1 MVSQN
6 PFNPIRSQKTG
17 RLMMIRQA
25 FTVVAALVAT
35 LFVGAPASWAS
46 VSLSYNFNTPGE
58 VDANFNKYVAS
69 GSITQA
75 NSGGIGGSGAI
86 NLTTA
91 NAVYATKKAFSIGPV
106 GSTYVFTTFMQ
117 SIGNSGYSG
126 MGFTSTAPSAGT
138 AGSDSHGVFRPN
150 DALGLSVHG
159 GGFEFHDGVASESG
173 GGWTQTGTNSGV
185 TAITSSPIGDLLN
198 NGSSVDW
205 YKVVLTAERDSATT
219 FDLNM
224 KVFPTDVNGNTLDTN
239 GNASTSPSAE
249 FTFND
254 RTATDLINAP
264 VIYAYFNFSGTRVYN
279 YDNFSVNLGGGASVV
294 DPGFPVVLTS
304 GVTATGGTLSFDG
317 DVTSDGGEAIT
328 ERGFVYDSG
337 TGPTTSDSKV
347 TETGTTGAY
356 SKDATGVA
364 DGTWYV
370 RAYATNSNGTSYG
383 AEYQITVAGGA
394 GTGTVPDAV
403 VDDGGGGGGDGD
415 SISLY
420 LSPPLV
426 QGSGIDS
433 VDKLTENFDGL
444 GGSPTSGG
452 STCPTTLAIG
462 TLSIAPSTAACKYR
476 LPGIYG
482 GAGTTTSSPFFGGD
496 GSNYFGT
503 YSSSDAALTFTLPA
517 GGVKYVGFWWSGG
530 NRGNVVTFY
539 NGATEVASFD
549 TLALEEL
556 LGAAPPSSWPSG
568 NGSVTSTGGT
578 TYPKGHYFGNPRGY
592 TENPP
597 LSQSEGIAQDGVT
610 YTEHRGVIYAYF
622 NLFFTGDLTAT
633 SVKFSGNGFEFDNL
647 TVSSSEVT
655 PTDDLVL
662 VLENIYEDDDGGGG
676 GGSPADPPTDIT
688 VTPGN
693 GTATVGWTPASGG
706 SGGTA
711 TSYTVTDQT
720 GLHSCTVDAPAT
732 SCEISGLDNGYP
744 YVFSVVATNAAGD
757 SENSSKT
764 PAVIPTAPYSGNTLT
779 IYFTSIS
786 PKLSAYNQS
795 LISDFINDHSFRSVK
810 CTGSTQ
816 GLETIVWL
824 AKSRSTNACN
834 YAKTIKNV
842 RTSAA
847 ISKNKGIRAPLRS
860 VVLVGR

>member
-1 MVSQN
+1 M
-6 PFNPIRSQKTG
+6 
-17 RLMMIRQA
+17 
-25 FTVVAALVAT
+25 
-35 LFVGAPASWAS
+35 FVGVPASWAS
-46 VSLSYNFNTPGE
+46 VSLSYNFNPPGE

-86 NLTTA
+86 NLGTA
-91 NAVYATKKAFSIGPV
+91 NGVYATKKAFSIGPV
-106 GSTYVFTTFMQ
+106 GSTYVFTAFMQ
-117 SIGNSGYSG
+117 SVGNSGYSG
-126 MGFTSTAPSAGT
+126 MGFTADVPSAGT
-138 AGSDSHGVFRPN
+138 TGSDSHGVFRPN
-150 DALGLSVHG
+150 DALGMSVHG
-159 GGFEFHDGVASESG
+159 GGFEFNDGATSESG
-173 GGWTQTGTNSGV
+173 AWAQTGTSSGV
-185 TAITSSPIGDLLN
+185 TAITSSTVGDLLN
-198 NGSSVDW
+198 NGSAVDW

-224 KVFPTDVNGNTLDTN
+224 KVFPTDVNGNTLNTS
-239 GNASTSPSAE
+239 GSASTSPSAE

-254 RTATDLINAP
+254 RVATDLINAP

-294 DPGFPVVLTS
+294 DPGFPVVVTNGVSATS
-304 GVTATGGTLSFDG
+304 GTLSFDG

-328 ERGFVYDSG
+328 ERGFVYDSS

-403 VDDGGGGGGDGD
+403 VDDGGGGGGDDPD

-420 LSPPLV
+420 FSEPFV
-426 QGSGIDS
+426 TGSAVTTG
-433 VDKLTENFDGL
+433 VKTENFNSFSA
-444 GGSPTSGG
+444 GSCPTSI
-452 STCPTTLAIG
+452 TDFATLTHTAANCRISSQAGTSPGNSEPAIG
-462 TLSIAPSTAACKYR
+462 EPLSGYLSTA
-476 LPGIYG
+476 
-482 GAGTTTSSPFFGGD
+482 PFSTLD
-496 GSNYFGT
+496 T
-503 YSSSDAALTFTLPA
+503 TFTFDTD
-517 GGVKYVGFWWSGG
+517 VKYVGFWWMMGSNG
-530 NRGNVVTFY
+530 NNVEFLDSS
-539 NGATEVASFD
+539 NESIASFNVNDVIDFLGSNSLVTNSD
-549 TLALEEL
+549 TRT
-556 LGAAPPSSWPSG
+556 
-568 NGSVTSTGGT
+568 VTNVGGGT
-578 TYPKGHYFGNPRGY
+578 YPTRHYYRSPSNYTGTLESPIMDYNTMTYANEPWVYLNLYVTGS
-592 TENPP
+592 
-597 LSQSEGIAQDGVT
+597 LSVSKV
-610 YTEHRGVIYAYF
+610 R
-622 NLFFTGDLTAT
+622 FTGT
-633 SVKFSGNGFEFDNL
+633 NFELDNL
-647 TVSSSEVT
+647 TVTSSDVS

-662 VLENIYEDDDGGGG
+662 VMENIYDDGGGGG

-711 TSYTVTDQT
+711 TSYTVTDAT
-720 GLHSCTVDAPAT
+720 GLHSCTVAAPAT
-732 SCEISGLDNGYP
+732 SCQISGLDNGYP

-757 SENSSKT
+757 SADSSRT

-795 LISDFINDHSFRSVK
+795 LISDFINDHSFRSLK

-824 AKSRSTNACN
+824 AKSRSANACN

-842 RTSAA
+842 RTSAV

>member
-1 MVSQN
+1 MFSRN
-6 PFNPIRSQKTG
+6 PFNPISSQKTG
-17 RLMMIRQA
+17 RLMMMRSA

-35 LFVGAPASWAS
+35 LFVGGPASWAS
-46 VSLSYNFNTPGE
+46 MSLSYDFNTPGE

-75 NSGGIGGSGAI
+75 NSGGIGGSGAL

-106 GSTYVFTTFMQ
+106 GSTYVFTAFMQ
-117 SIGNSGYSG
+117 SVGNSGYSG
-126 MGFTSTAPSAGT
+126 MGFTATEPSAAT
-138 AGSDSHGVFRPN
+138 AVSSPVYRPN
-150 DALGLSVHG
+150 DALGMSVHG
-159 GGFEFHDGVASESG
+159 GGFLFHDGVTNASGS
-173 GGWTQTGTNSGV
+173 WNQTGTVSGV
-185 TAITSSPIGDLLN
+185 STVTPAPFLDLLN
-198 NGSSVDW
+198 NGSAVDW

-219 FDLNM
+219 FDMNM

-279 YDNFSVNLGGGASVV
+279 YDNFSVNLGGGASVI

-328 ERGFVYDSG
+328 ERGFVYDSS
-337 TGPTTSDSKV
+337 TGPTTSDSTV

-370 RAYATNSNGTSYG
+370 RAYATNANGTSYG

-403 VDDGGGGGGDGD
+403 VDDGGGGGGSD

-444 GGSPTSGG
+444 EGSPTSVDVA
-452 STCPTTLAIG
+452 CPTSLAIG
-462 TLSIAPSTAACKYR
+462 TLSIAPSTAACQYR

-482 GAGTTTSSPFFGGD
+482 GAASTTSSPFFGGD

-530 NRGNVVTFY
+530 NKGNVVTFY
-539 NGATEVASFD
+539 DGATEIASFN

-556 LGAAPPSSWPSG
+556 LGDAPPSSWPSG

-578 TYPKGHYFGNPRGY
+578 AYPKGHYFGNPRGY
-592 TENPP
+592 AENPP
-597 LSQSEGIAQDGVT
+597 LSQSVALTQGGAGP
-610 YTEHRGVIYAYF
+610 YTEHRGVLYAYF
-622 NLFFTGDLTAT
+622 NLFFTGDVTAT

-711 TSYTVTDQT
+711 TSYTVTDET
-720 GLHSCTVDAPAT
+720 GLHSCTVAAPAT
-732 SCEISGLDNGYP
+732 SCEVSGLDNGYP

-757 SENSSKT
+757 SADSSRT

-786 PKLSAYNQS
+786 PKLSTFNQS
-795 LISDFINDHSFRSVK
+795 LIEDFISENSFRSVK

-824 AKSRSTNACN
+824 AKFRSANACN
-834 YAKTIKNV
+834 YAKTIKKV
-842 RTSAA
+842 KTSAA
-847 ISKNKGIRAPLRS
+847 VSKNKGIRPPLRS

>member
-1 MVSQN
+1 MFSRN
-6 PFNPIRSQKTG
+6 PFRRTDSRKTEPVTTM
-17 RLMMIRQA
+17 RLA
-25 FTVVAALVAT
+25 LAVVATLVAT

-46 VSLSYNFNTPGE
+46 VSLSYDFNTAGQ

-75 NSGGIGGSGAI
+75 SSGGIGDSGAI

-91 NAVYATKKAFSIGPV
+91 DGVYASKKAFSIGPV
-106 GSTYVFTTFMQ
+106 GSTYVFTAFMQ
-117 SIGNSGYSG
+117 SSGNSGYSG
-126 MGFTSTAPSAGT
+126 MGFTSAAPSAGT
-138 AGSDSHGVFRPN
+138 AGYDSHGVFRPN

-159 GGFEFHDGVASESG
+159 GGFEFNDAATSVSG
-173 GGWTQTGTNSGV
+173 DWVQTGTNSGV
-185 TAITSSPIGDLLN
+185 TAVTSSPIGDLLN
-198 NGSSVDW
+198 NGSAVEW
-205 YKVVLTAERDSATT
+205 YKVVLTAERNSPTT
-219 FDLNM
+219 FDMNL
-224 KVFPTDVNGNTLDTN
+224 KVFPTDVNGNTLNTS
-239 GNASTSPSAE
+239 GSASTSPSAE
-249 FTFND
+249 FNFND
-254 RTATDLINAP
+254 RVATDLINAP

-279 YDNFSVNLGGGASVV
+279 YDNFSVNLGGGASVI

-328 ERGFVYDSG
+328 ERGFVYSSS
-337 TGPTTSDSKV
+337 TEPTTSDTKV
-347 TETGTTGAY
+347 TQTGTTGTY
-356 SKDATGVA
+356 SKDATSVA
-364 DGTWYV
+364 DGTWYA

-383 AEYQITVAGGA
+383 AEYQIVVSGGA

-403 VDDGGGGGGDGD
+403 DEGGGGGGSD

-420 LSPPLV
+420 LSAPLV

-433 VDKLTENFDGL
+433 VDELTEDFDGL
-444 GGSPTSGG
+444 AGSPTSVDVD
-452 STCPTTLAIG
+452 CPTDLAIG
-462 TLSIAPSTAACKYR
+462 TLSVAPSTAACLYR

-482 GAGTTTSSPFFGGD
+482 GASNTTSSPFFGGD
-496 GSNYFGT
+496 GSTYFGT
-503 YSSSDAALTFTLPA
+503 YGNSNAELTFTFPA

-539 NGATEVASFD
+539 NDATEVASFD
-549 TLALEEL
+549 TFALEEL
-556 LGAAPPSSWPSG
+556 LGDAPPSSWPSG

-578 TYPKGHYFGNPRGY
+578 AYPKGHYFGNPRGY
-592 TENPP
+592 AENPP
-597 LSQSEGIAQDGVT
+597 LSQSAGLAQGGVT
-610 YTEHRGVIYAYF
+610 YTQHRGVLYAYF

-676 GGSPADPPTDIT
+676 GGGSPADPPTDIT

-693 GTATVGWTPASGG
+693 GSATVGWTPASGG
-706 SGGTA
+706 TGGEA
-711 TSYTVTDQT
+711 TSYTVSDESGEFT
-720 GLHSCTVDAPAT
+720 CTVDASAT
-732 SCEISGLDNGYP
+732 SCEVTGLTNGYP
-744 YVFSVVATNAAGD
+744 YVFSVVANNESGD
-757 SENSSKT
+757 SADSEPT
-764 PAVIPTAPYSGNTLT
+764 PVVIPTAPYSGNTLT

-786 PKLSAYNQS
+786 PKLKAFNQS
-795 LISDFINDHSFRSVK
+795 LIEDFINDHNFKSVK

-824 AKSRSTNACN
+824 AKSRAVTACN
-834 YAKTIKNV
+834 FAKTVKPV
-842 RTSAA
+842 KTSSA
-847 ISKNKGIRAPLRS
+847 ISKNKGARPPLRS
-860 VVLVGR
+860 VVLVGK